1 MENTIDRID
10 YAKLVRN
17 VDDCERF
24 ARDCLQEVL
33 RNNPAPLLSAA
44 TANTKTRKSMRQ
56 EFRIVSLS
64 LSHDKTS
71 GFNVCAHST
80 KDCRALCV
88 ADSGLSTVW
97 ASINQARA
105 RKTVFLFQHRQAFL
119 RQLIGELEQ
128 NRRSAENVGAILV
141 ARLNC
146 FSDLPWHEPSF
157 GCIPQLFAHYGQE
170 LAGGFI
176 AYDYTKHHARVLNSE
191 TPPNWHLC
199 GSWSEDTKHQEHCHQ
214 ILMMGRNIAVPF
226 AIHGPYVGNR
236 ALMQPIPDK
245 FRLLGTDFRTFCGD
259 SSDLRFL
266 DEGPDARG
274 YGRVCALRFKASSN
288 AKRNAGL
295 ESGFVVTQD

>member
-1 MENTIDRID
+1 
-10 YAKLVRN
+10 
-17 VDDCERF
+17 
-24 ARDCLQEVL
+24 
-33 RNNPAPLLSAA
+33 
-44 TANTKTRKSMRQ
+44 MRV
-56 EFRIVSLS
+56 EFRIVSLA
-64 LSHDKTS
+64 LAHEKTS
-71 GFNVCAHST
+71 GFQVCAHST
-80 KDCRALCV
+80 TDCRALCV
-88 ADSGLSTVW
+88 ADSGLSQVW

-105 RKTVFLFQHRQAFL
+105 RKTVFLFEQRQAFL
-119 RQLIGELEQ
+119 RQLVGELEQ

-176 AYDYTKHHARVLNSE
+176 AYDYTKCHYRILNSE

-199 GSWSEDTKHQEHCHQ
+199 GSWSEDAKHQEHCHQ

-226 AIHGPYVGNR
+226 AIHGPYAGNR
-236 ALMQPIPDK
+236 ALMQSIPDR

-288 AKRNAGL
+288 AKRQAGL
-295 ESGFVVTQD
+295 ESGFIVVTQGGDV